1 MRKKLE
7 NSLEGQDIQKSD
19 RSGFPGGVQ
28 ITDIVFL
35 TYPFQA
41 GQSYLISGC
50 FLAGFGPIR

>member
-28 ITDIVFL
+28 ITDIVFGSL
-35 TYPFQA
+35 F
-41 GQSYLISGC
+41 
-50 FLAGFGPIR
+50 

>member
-28 ITDIVFL
+28 ITDFVFGSH
-35 TYPFQA
+35 FQHA
-41 GQSYLISGC
+41 LSRQVNHN
-50 FLAGFGPIR
+50 